1 MTIFPKVVTSTCDTE
16 RRVSI
21 IGVSEYSR
29 ALALS
34 LLARNCAT
42 HLVLIDKQY
51 NLAKGEA
58 LDLYDALPFL
68 PDINLSYSSDF
79 RASANSDVVVI
90 SVGSPFTSSHSSR
103 MDLIEENAPL
113 VAEAAF
119 QAARYSPDATF
130 VVGAD
135 PLDIMTYVAAR
146 AAHRARPA
154 IPSHRVVG
162 VGTNLDIARLRALI
176 ARHMGID
183 ARDISANII
192 GEHGQNIVPL
202 WRHVR
207 VWGMPLEHVCP
218 ELATDE
224 AHEKL
229 TAQIRKAHTEIAAG
243 KPEGTSKGFGECLA
257 DLTQALLAHV
267 GNVRTVCTRVTP
279 HDLQGLTK
287 TVYMSVPCKIGPQGV
302 LGVFPFDLDENERS
316 QMLKAAEVLR
326 QGQKRAANALGSHS
340 DDELED

>member
-1 MTIFPKVVTSTCDTE
+1 MTIFPKAVTTACDTE

-90 SVGSPFTSSHSSR
+90 TVGIPFTTSHSSR
-103 MDLIEENAPL
+103 MDLIEQNAPL
-113 VAEAAF
+113 VSEAAF

-130 VVGAD
+130 VIGAD

-183 ARDISANII
+183 ARDVSANII
-192 GEHGQNIVPL
+192 GEHGQHIVPL
-202 WRHVR
+202 WRHIRVR
-207 VWGMPLEHVCP
+207 GMPLQHVCP
-218 ELATDE
+218 ELATEEARDSLTEQVRE
-224 AHEKL
+224 AH
-229 TAQIRKAHTEIAAG
+229 AAIVAG
-243 KPEGTSKGFGECLA
+243 KPEGTSKGFGECMA

-267 GNVRTVCTRVTP
+267 GNVRTVCTKVTP
-279 HDLQGLTK
+279 QDLEGLTK

-302 LGVFPFDLDENERS
+302 LGVFPVDLDEKERA
-316 QMLKAAEVLR
+316 QMLKAAEILR
-326 QGQKRAANALGSHS
+326 DGQRRAASALGSHS